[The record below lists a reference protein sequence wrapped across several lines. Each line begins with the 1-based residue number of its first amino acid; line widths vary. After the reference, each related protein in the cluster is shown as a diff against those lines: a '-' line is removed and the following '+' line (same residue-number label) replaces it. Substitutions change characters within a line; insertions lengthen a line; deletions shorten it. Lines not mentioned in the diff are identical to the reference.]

1 MSNKVYMP
9 ENGIISLPNA
19 VQVEMHLGRGTLD
32 HDQGS
37 YAEERHEKKAKV
49 LLITQ
54 ETANI

>member
-1 MSNKVYMP
+1 MP

-19 VQVEMHLGRGTLD
+19 VPVEMHLGRGTLD